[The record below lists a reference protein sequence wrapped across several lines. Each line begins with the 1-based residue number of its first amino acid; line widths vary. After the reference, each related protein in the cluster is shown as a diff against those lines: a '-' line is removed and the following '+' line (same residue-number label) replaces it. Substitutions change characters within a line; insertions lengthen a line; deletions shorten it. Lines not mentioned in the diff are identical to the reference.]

1 VKGRKEKECDEYKK
15 TRATVIKA
23 KPVRRGICKQGR
35 KKIKPYE
42 EPKLKRR

>member
-1 VKGRKEKECDEYKK
+1 VKGRKEKECDEYNK

-23 KPVRRGICKQGR
+23 KLLLRVICKEGR

-42 EPKLKRR
+42 EPKLERR